1 MSGAPVSRS
10 VVVASI
16 PSAIG
21 GVCKQILSELEPENF
36 SEEDVFSVHLALQE
50 AFLNAIRHGN
60 KMDPE
65 KEVRIDYS
73 VGLDK
78 VEIFMT
84 DEGDGFDPQAVPDPR
99 YGENLYK
106 IKGRGLLL
114 MRSYMDAVEFNERGN
129 RVRMIRYKNKEQKNT
144 KKQLIL

>member
-1 MSGAPVSRS
+1 MSGTPVSRS

-114 MRSYMDAVEFNERGN
+114 MRSYMYAVEFNERGN
-129 RVRMIRYKNKEQKNT
+129 RVCMVRYKNKEQKNT
-144 KKQLIL
+144 KK

>member
-1 MSGAPVSRS
+1 MSGTPVSRS

-129 RVRMIRYKNKEQKNT
+129 RVRMVRYKNKEQKNT
-144 KKQLIL
+144 KK

>member
-1 MSGAPVSRS
+1 MSGTPVSRS

-16 PSAIG
+16 PSAIS

-60 KMDPE
+60 KMDPG

-144 KKQLIL
+144 KK

>member
-1 MSGAPVSRS
+1 MSGTPVSRS

-16 PSAIG
+16 PSAIV

-50 AFLNAIRHGN
+50 SFLNAIRHGN

-114 MRSYMDAVEFNERGN
+114 MRSYMDTVKFNKRGN
-129 RVRMIRYKNKEQKNT
+129 RVRMVRYKNKEQKNT